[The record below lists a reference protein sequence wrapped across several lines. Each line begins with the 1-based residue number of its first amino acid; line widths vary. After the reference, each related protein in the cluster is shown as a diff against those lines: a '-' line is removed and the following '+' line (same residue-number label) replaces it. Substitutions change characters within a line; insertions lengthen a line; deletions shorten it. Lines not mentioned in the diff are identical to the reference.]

1 MAYDAGMMAAAIA
14 EIHTAAQG
22 ARIEKITQ
30 PEKDQIVLQMR
41 SFDGGRRLLIDAG
54 SNTPRIGFSATA
66 RENPAS
72 PPMFCMLLRKHLSG
86 AHLLSVEQI
95 GFERV
100 ARLTFQTRDEMGFLA
115 ARHLIAEVMGR
126 YSNLIFTDEKDKI
139 IAVLRPVDFTT
150 SSRRQVL
157 PGMTYELPPAQ
168 SEKINPLTV
177 DKAGFTALWEAAP
190 AEREAA
196 KWLTGCFCGLSA
208 TVARE
213 IVHRA
218 SGSSE
223 STLRQCDLSLLW
235 SHFASVMEIIKN
247 SSFAPCVLMDDER
260 PVEYAFLPLRQ
271 YGNAWQRVDGAASEV
286 MDRYFATRDREN
298 RVRQRAGD
306 ILRILTAAEAR
317 LHKKIDLQRGE
328 LADCEKAVEYKKAGD
343 LITAN
348 MYLLERGMKSATLTD
363 YEDYHEEDG
372 SYGSQT
378 VLLDERL
385 TPAANA
391 QRYFK
396 KYNKSK
402 TAKIELTRQI
412 ALGERELEY
421 IYSVFDALTHAETDA
436 DLSEIREE
444 LYRSGYASRMKN
456 YTAKKASAPKIMRF
470 LTENGYTVLCG
481 KNNVQ
486 NEHITHRLAD
496 RNDYWFHAKGVP
508 GSHVVLVCNG
518 EEPPE
523 IDFTQA
529 AQIAAQYSKAAGGQN
544 VPVDYTKVRNV
555 KKPAQGKPGL
565 VIYHTNW
572 TAYVTPEAEKV
583 AALRRDK

>member
-14 EIHTAAQG
+14 EIHEAAKG
-22 ARIEKITQ
+22 ARIEKLTQ

-41 SFDGGRRLLIDAG
+41 SFDGGRKLLIDAG
-54 SNTPRIGFSATA
+54 SNTPRIGFSSVA

-139 IAVLRPVDFTT
+139 LAVLRPVDFTT

-168 SEKINPLTV
+168 TEKTDPLLI
-177 DKAGFTALWEAAP
+177 DKAAFTALWEDAP
-190 AEREAA
+190 GDREAA
-196 KWLTGCFCGLSA
+196 KWLTGTFCGLSA

-213 IVHRA
+213 IVFRA
-218 SGSSE
+218 SGNTE
-223 STLRQCDLSLLW
+223 STLRQCDFSLLW
-235 SHFASVMEIIKN
+235 SHFASVMDVIREGA
-247 SSFAPCVLMDDER
+247 FAPCVMMDGDK
-260 PVEYAFLPLRQ
+260 PVEYAFLPLTQ
-271 YGNAWQRVDGAASEV
+271 YGAAWRREDGAASEV
-286 MDRYFATRDREN
+286 MDRFFATRDREN

-306 ILRILTAAEAR
+306 VLRILTAAETR
-317 LHKKIDLQRGE
+317 IHKKLDAQRGE
-328 LADCEKAVEYKKAGD
+328 LIDCERAVEYKKAGD

-363 YEDYHEEDG
+363 YEDYHEADG
-372 SYGSQT
+372 TFGEYT
-378 VLLDERL
+378 VQLDERL

-402 TAKIELTRQI
+402 TAKVELTRQI
-412 ALGERELEY
+412 EIGERELTY

-456 YTAKKASAPKIMRF
+456 YTAKKATAPKIMRF
-470 LTENGYTVLCG
+470 VTENGYSVLCG

-486 NEHITHRLAD
+486 NEHITHKLAD
-496 RNDYWFHAKGVP
+496 RNDYWFHAKDVP

-518 EEPPE
+518 QEPPE

-529 AQIAAQYSKAAGGQN
+529 AEIAAQYSKAAGGQN
-544 VPVDYTKVRNV
+544 VAVDYTKVRNV

-572 TAYVTPEAEKV
+572 TAYVTPDADKV
-583 AALRRDK
+583 AALRVGK